1 MMKQRFPAIFLLSTL
16 LLIFA
21 LKCPAS
27 QLLPEIIQIQ
37 NIKLKKIPIG
47 QKVLGLP
54 NQSGD
59 MEDYQGL
66 RTIKITKAFYIG
78 TTEITQD
85 AWQKIMPKNPSFFK
99 NPKHPVE
106 NITWS
111 DAESF
116 CKLLNRQKDSALLP
130 KGMIFRLPSE
140 SEWEFAARADSS
152 DLFFFGNHES
162 NITTFAWIYLN
173 SKNQTHPVASL
184 QPNPYGLYDIYGNVR
199 EWCQD
204 GYAVAKWNL
213 TNPII
218 APEKKEKVHRGGS
231 WDSCEEC
238 CKSGTRSSAL
248 QNTKSKDLGF
258 RVAFG
263 FPL

>member
-1 MMKQRFPAIFLLSTL
+1 MKLRSPTIFQLSTL
-16 LLIFA
+16 LFLFA
-21 LKCPAS
+21 LNSPAS
-27 QLLPEIIQIQ
+27 QGLPEIIQIQ
-37 NIKLKKIPIG
+37 NIKLKQIPIG
-47 QKVLGLP
+47 EKVLGLP
-54 NQSGD
+54 DQSLE
-59 MEDYQGL
+59 MEEYQGL
-66 RTIKITKAFYIG
+66 RKVKITKPFYIG

-85 AWQKIMPKNPSFFK
+85 TWQKIMGKNPSFLK

-106 NITWS
+106 NITWLE
-111 DAESF
+111 AQSF
-116 CKLLNRQKDSALLP
+116 CKLLNRQKDPARLP
-130 KGMIFRLPSE
+130 EGMIFRLPSE

-152 DLFFFGNHES
+152 DLFFFGNQES
-162 NITTFAWIYLN
+162 SITTFAWIYLN
-173 SKNQTHPVASL
+173 SKNQSHPVASL

-204 GYAVAKWNL
+204 GYEVAKWNL
-213 TNPII
+213 KNPLI
-218 APEKKEKVHRGGS
+218 APAKEEKVHRGGS

-248 QNTKSKDLGF
+248 QNAKSKDLGF